1 MSKWMYYDFFDRFWY
16 GFCAS
21 CGIDLGAPTK
31 ADFIANRLYH
41 TRNICGG
48 GY

>member
-1 MSKWMYYDFFDRFWY
+1 MYYDFFDRFWY

-21 CGIDLGAPTK
+21 CGTDLGAPTRS
-31 ADFIANRLYH
+31 DFIANRLYH